1 MNHEQISLE
10 RDRSGPA
17 AGRAEIKQLPQAA
30 RPGLTVIDLLEFMG
44 TPEPEREFIVE
55 PFIRERNLVQ
65 FAARRGD
72 GKTFIN
78 LALAL
83 AIASGSPLLGFEI
96 DRPRRVLFAEPE
108 MDGREL
114 QDRIKLIQMGLINS
128 VQAEYFRLACHA
140 KNPNGLFNLATP
152 EGCAKLDAHLGDAE
166 VIFLDSKK
174 YLCHVRDEN
183 SADGYEHF
191 HRWLMRQ
198 RYAGRT
204 VIMSTHMGKSANGAR
219 GSSAQED
226 LLDVCVQLS
235 RTQTGGK
242 GLHALWEFTKGRGLS
257 AKDQESFTV
266 ELRVENDRAELLRA
280 GACGVEENGIR
291 MTETMLQLHLQGF
304 SQQKIAQ
311 QLGVN
316 QSTVSRKLNDLENLK
331 RMHAMWKN
339 EKATE

>member
-1 MNHEQISLE
+1 M
-10 RDRSGPA
+10 A
-17 AGRAEIKQLPQAA
+17 
-30 RPGLTVIDLLEFMG
+30 V
-44 TPEPEREFIVE
+44 PEPAREFIVE

-83 AIASGSPLLGFEI
+83 AIATGSPIFGFNV
-96 DRPRRVLFAEPE
+96 RRRRRVLFAEPE

-114 QDRIKLIQMGLINS
+114 QDRIGAIQNGLPNA
-128 VQAEYFRLACHA
+128 VEPGYFRLVCHA
-140 KNPNGLFNLATP
+140 RNPNGLFNLATP
-152 EGCAKLDAHLGDAE
+152 EGCDKLDANLGDAE

-174 YLCHVRDEN
+174 YLCHVHDEN
-183 SADGYEHF
+183 SADGYTHF

-235 RTQTGGK
+235 RTNSGGK
-242 GLHALWEFTKGRGLS
+242 GLLALWEFTKGRGLS
-257 AKDQESFTV
+257 AKNQESFTV
-266 ELRVENDRAELLRA
+266 ELRIDGNRAEFLR
-280 GACGVEENGIR
+280 GDVSHQEDER
-291 MTETMLQLHLQGF
+291 RQTMLQMSLEGF
-304 SQQKIAQ
+304 SQGEIANRI
-311 QLGVN
+311 GVHRT
-316 QSTVSRKLNDLENLK
+316 TVSRTLNDLGLLK
-331 RMHAMWKN
+331 QLNSQHKGTTPR
-339 EKATE
+339 